1 MMNTIPLRSI
11 ANQTV
16 QLVLGSQN
24 CSLRVYT
31 RQSTAESMAAVGGM
45 ALFVDLAV
53 NEQIVASGIIARE
66 GTLLLRYPRLGFDGD
81 LLFIDMQG
89 DADPQWSGLGDRWR
103 LLWLS
108 TDEAQAYGEGT
119 L

>member
-1 MMNTIPLRSI
+1 MNTVPLRAI

-16 QLVLGSQN
+16 QAVLGGQN

-31 RQSTAESMAAVGGM
+31 RQSEASSMVGVNGA

-53 NEQIVASGIIARE
+53 NEVAVVSGIIARE
-66 GTLLLRYPRLGFDGD
+66 GTLLLRYPRLGFVGD
-81 LLFIDMQG
+81 LLFVDMQG
-89 DADPQWSGLGDRWR
+89 AADPQWTGLGDRWR
-103 LLWLS
+103 LVWLS
-108 TDEAQAYGEGT
+108 ADEAQAYEEGT